1 MGPIGSAESPF
12 IFNDAI
18 ICLAQSLTEA
28 VNQLSSGLRRARDL
42 IEELGRRENF
52 YLNLAGDSSGRAA
65 GTIFHNTHLTYE
77 LPCANCAEK
86 DALAIEFPEYLDATP
101 DKTKNIVRGIP
112 FSEEDFPFSEVLASH
127 SISQSR
133 TGGDSMSGNYHGN
146 RLAVTPHICSAS
158 STPPTRRRPRLRRWQ
173 SSKSAKICLVAL

>member
-1 MGPIGSAESPF
+1 MGLLGSAASPF

-18 ICLAQSLTEA
+18 IGLAQSLTEA

-65 GTIFHNTHLTYE
+65 GTILHNTHFTYE

-86 DALAIEFPEYLDATP
+86 DALAIEFPEYLDGPP
-101 DKTKNIVRGIP
+101 DKAKNMVRGIP
-112 FSEEDFPFSEVLASH
+112 LFEEDFPFSKVLASH

-133 TGGDSMSGNYHGN
+133 TLKREAEEDWDKA
-146 RLAVTPHICSAS
+146 R
-158 STPPTRRRPRLRRWQ
+158 
-173 SSKSAKICLVAL
+173 

>member
-1 MGPIGSAESPF
+1 MGPLRSAASPF

-18 ICLAQSLTEA
+18 IGLAQSLTEA

-86 DALAIEFPEYLDATP
+86 DALAIEFTEYLDGTA
-101 DKTKNIVRGIP
+101 DKAKNMARRVCL
-112 FSEEDFPFSEVLASH
+112 FEEDFPFSEVFASH
-127 SISQSR
+127 R
-133 TGGDSMSGNYHGN
+133 
-146 RLAVTPHICSAS
+146 
-158 STPPTRRRPRLRRWQ
+158 
-173 SSKSAKICLVAL
+173 

>member
-1 MGPIGSAESPF
+1 MGLLGSAASPF

-18 ICLAQSLTEA
+18 IGLAQSLTEA
-28 VNQLSSGLRRARDL
+28 LNQLSSSLRRPRDL

-77 LPCANCAEK
+77 LPCANRAEK
-86 DALAIEFPEYLDATP
+86 DALAIEFPEYLDGTP
-101 DKTKNIVRGIP
+101 DKAKNMVRGIP
-112 FSEEDFPFSEVLASH
+112 LFEEDFPFSEVPASH

-133 TGGDSMSGNYHGN
+133 TGGE
-146 RLAVTPHICSAS
+146 P
-158 STPPTRRRPRLRRWQ
+158 Q
-173 SSKSAKICLVAL
+173 